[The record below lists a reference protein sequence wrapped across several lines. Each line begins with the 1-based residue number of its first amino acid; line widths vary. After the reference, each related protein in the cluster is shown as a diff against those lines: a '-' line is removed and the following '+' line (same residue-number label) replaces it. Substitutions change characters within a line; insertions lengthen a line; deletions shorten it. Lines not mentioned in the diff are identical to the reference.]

1 MTLVLAYAMMMAVSE
16 LQACDAHLL
25 LSRVNVGCALLLA
38 LLWCLRQ
45 LAQRLAQLQEAH
57 WSQLLLPQLNVCFML
72 AYAIMMAVSERRPSH
87 AELQL
92 ACLNS
97 CFTLLMALY
106 VWGCRQREQQ
116 QEERQRR
123 AMLQQAWQGMLA
135 AVTPLLE
142 GAPGAALAAQR
153 G

>member
-1 MTLVLAYAMMMAVSE
+1 MTLILAYAMMMAVSE

-38 LLWCLRQ
+38 LLWGSRQ
-45 LAQRLAQLQEAH
+45 LAQRLAQRLA
-57 WSQLLLPQLNVCFML
+57 QLHE
-72 AYAIMMAVSERRPSH
+72 ERR
-87 AELQL
+87 
-92 ACLNS
+92 
-97 CFTLLMALY
+97 
-106 VWGCRQREQQ
+106 
-116 QEERQRR
+116 RR